1 LGRGRAV
8 GGAPGLD
15 CGSSCRAAVL
25 FACYILFV
33 REEESSRKEKR
44 RKRRKEKEEKKRKV
58 KKYENFLNLKIFGE
72 KNKR

>member
-1 LGRGRAV
+1 MGRGRDV

-44 RKRRKEKEEKKRKV
+44 RKRRKKRRKKRKV
-58 KKYENFLNLKIFGE
+58 KKYENFLNLKIFRE